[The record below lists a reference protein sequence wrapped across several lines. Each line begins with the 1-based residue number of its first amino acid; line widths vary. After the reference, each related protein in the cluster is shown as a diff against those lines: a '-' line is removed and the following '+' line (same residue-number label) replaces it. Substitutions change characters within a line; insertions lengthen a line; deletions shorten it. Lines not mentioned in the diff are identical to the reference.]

1 MNVVDAHRKKA
12 QEGYWYPN
20 QCFCH
25 VEFDLDNVKA
35 RHLSA
40 NPQCTHCKKWIVI
53 LTKLSYLSCMTPL
66 IIPYLPV

>member
-40 NPQCTHCKKWIVI
+40 NPQCTHCKKVDCNFN
-53 LTKLSYLSCMTPL
+53 KA
-66 IIPYLPV
+66 